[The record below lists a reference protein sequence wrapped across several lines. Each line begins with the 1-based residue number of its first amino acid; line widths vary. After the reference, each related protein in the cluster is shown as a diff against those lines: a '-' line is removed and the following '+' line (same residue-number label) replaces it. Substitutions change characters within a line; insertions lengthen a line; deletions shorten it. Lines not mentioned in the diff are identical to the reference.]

1 MAMKSFARRVACVV
15 LSFLAASDLVHAAET
30 LRFEWISD
38 RDGLS
43 QNTVRCIMQDRSG
56 FIWLGT
62 INGLNRYNG
71 KEFIVM
77 LSEKGNFASL
87 PDNRIRS
94 MTEDK
99 QGYIWIRTTAD
110 IFCCYNPRLE
120 RFVDYDAGNGQ
131 KSFSNIRIC
140 ADGDVWLWGRSDG
153 CCRVRHDGT
162 RMQSLYFGKQELGI
176 RSVYFVYEDASCRI
190 WIGTD
195 SGVFRLEGDRAVK
208 VSSGIFSAVSES
220 GNHLYF
226 INGQQILPFDPEL
239 QRFGD
244 PVVYA
249 GRRQLTPNMIASLN
263 DGLILIAARDSI
275 LIFDSQ
281 QGKFVSSEAFFG
293 REAVQ
298 NAQIYTD
305 NRGNKWVYNHSGNIW
320 RHLSDNRFEKIRL
333 IPENILSTIDAERYE
348 VYHDSRDIIWITT
361 YGNGLF
367 ALDLNDDRTHHYT
380 SNSSELPTN
389 YLLCVTGDGS
399 GEIWVG
405 TEFAGI
411 SKISLDNYPVR
422 ILYPTPGETGNRS
435 NAVRLIYE
443 DAQGRFWMGTRDG
456 YLHIYDHA
464 FNKIKSHRIENSL
477 PFCIA
482 EDTAG
487 NIWLGTR
494 GSGLFVFPSS
504 GDPPARRFRLHNI
517 ARQTTTSDNVF
528 DILRDTENRIW
539 VASFGGGLHYA
550 DLNEPEITFRHIN
563 ARTVNQD
570 MVRVIMQ
577 DRTGLIWTGTNEGVN
592 VFDPDELIRDSE
604 RYINFHFD
612 VKNDRSL
619 NNNEVKVIFEDSKA
633 RLWFGTTGGGLNL
646 LVREEPLEN
655 SWFRHYT
662 AANGLSNELVQ
673 TILEDDEGYIWV
685 STEGGSGISRFNPET
700 ERFENFSFSSGKQTA
715 LFNDASGWKTRE
727 GELMFG
733 SYSGVYIFDPS
744 QIKYDA
750 STQPVVITGLKINGV
765 NMRPGQARS
774 PLAESI
780 ALTKAIRLK
789 HDQNSFDIEFAMLNF
804 RSPDFNQ
811 YAYYLDGYEEGWNPP
826 GRHNIAIYRNVPP
839 GTYAFRVRGCNS
851 LGVWAES
858 ETELLVTIV
867 PPFRRSVWMYM
878 IYAVIFCVAALF
890 AARLIM
896 KINKL
901 NTDVKVERQLTEYK
915 LRFFTNISHE
925 FRTPL
930 TIIRGSIE
938 NLTAMRDVP
947 ATVSRQIGQIA
958 KSSSRLLRLIEQL
971 LEFRHLQNNGLE
983 LMVERTDAVS
993 FFYDIY
999 QTFKEMAEKKKIE
1012 FLFESDLPCREM
1024 LLDRSK
1030 FDKIA
1035 YNLLSN
1041 AMKHTPEY
1049 GVIRMRLAFSGAD
1062 DRLTLSVSDS
1072 GAGVPK
1078 EKRGSLFVRFAQI
1091 DRTSGGTGIGLH
1103 LTAELA
1109 SVHKGKVEYSDSELG
1124 GACFSV
1130 AVPLS
1135 DANYNSR
1142 EIIEAHA
1149 ALKHIDAS
1157 AETEQAPDVLPPGAS
1172 FRNYK
1177 LLIIEDDD
1185 EVRDFVRSQLDGSF
1199 TLYMA
1204 KDGEEGLERAV
1215 KEQPTLIVCDVMMPG
1230 IDGFEVT
1237 RRLKND
1243 FLTSHIPI
1251 ILLTAHSS
1259 EAHQL
1264 EGIEAGADSYIIKP
1278 FSVRYLVARIV
1289 KLIEQREKLQRRFEQ
1304 EPAGM
1309 NYLIRCT
1316 EKDREFI
1323 DNIHRLVE
1331 QNIENVDFSV
1341 DDFALSAGMGRTN
1354 FYKKVKGLTGH
1365 SPNEYVRIIRMKKAA
1380 ELLSLTSLNIS
1391 EISYKVGI
1399 NDPFYFSKCF
1409 KAQFGKSPSQFKKE
1423 ER

>member
-1 MAMKSFARRVACVV
+1 MRKYVV
-15 LSFLAASDLVHAAET
+15 YIVCFFLFVSGFVRAT
-30 LRFEWISD
+30 KMLRFEWISD

-43 QNTVRCIMQDRSG
+43 QNTVRCIIQDRSG

-71 KEFIVM
+71 KEFFVM
-77 LSEKGNFASL
+77 LSKKGNPASL

-94 MTEDK
+94 MTEDRE
-99 QGYIWIRTTAD
+99 GYIWIRTTAD
-110 IFCCYNPRLE
+110 IFCCYDPRLE

-131 KSFSNIRIC
+131 KNFSNIRIC
-140 ADGDVWLWGRSDG
+140 TNGDVWLWGKSDG
-153 CCRVRHDGT
+153 CCRIRHDG
-162 RMQSLYFGKQELGI
+162 MQMQFLHFGEQNQNI
-176 RSVYFVYEDASCRI
+176 RSVYFVYEDALQRI
-190 WIGTD
+190 WMGAD
-195 SGVFRLEGDRAVK
+195 
-208 VSSGIFSAVSES
+208 SGIFRIDGERAERVSSEVFFAVNEA
-220 GNHLYF
+220 GGRLYF
-226 INGQQILPFDPEL
+226 INGQHILPFDSKL
-239 QRFGD
+239 QKFD
-244 PVVYA
+244 EPVA
-249 GRRQLTPNMIASLN
+249 FPSRRQLELNMTTSLY
-263 DGLILIAARDSI
+263 DGLILITTKDSL

-281 QGKFVSSEAFFG
+281 KGGFVPSETFFG
-293 REAVQ
+293 GEAVQ
-298 NAQIYTD
+298 NAYIYTD
-305 NRGNKWVYNHSGNIW
+305 NKGHKWIYNHSGNIW
-320 RHLSDNRFEKIRL
+320 RHLPDNRFEQISL

-348 VYHDSRDIIWITT
+348 VYHDSRDIIWIST

-367 ALDLNDDRTHHYT
+367 SFGPDDGYLHHYT
-380 SNSSELPTN
+380 SNNSELPTN
-389 YLLCVTGDGS
+389 YLLCVTEDKS

-411 SKISLDNYPVR
+411 SKISLNDYPFR
-422 ILYPTPGETGNRS
+422 ILYPTPGETGNRN

-443 DAQGRFWMGTRDG
+443 DAQGRFWMGTRNG
-456 YLHIYDHA
+456 YLHIYDSVFH
-464 FNKIKSHRIENSL
+464 KIKSHKIESSL
-477 PFCIA
+477 PFCLT

-494 GSGLFVFPSS
+494 GSGLFVFPPS
-504 GDPPARRFRLHNI
+504 GDAPARRFHLHNI
-517 ARQTTTSDNVF
+517 ARQNSTSDNVF
-528 DILRDTENRIW
+528 DILRDTKNRMW

-550 DLNEPEITFRHIN
+550 DLNEPEITFHHIN

-570 MVRVIMQ
+570 MVRIIVQ

-592 VFDPDELIRDSE
+592 VFNPDELIRDSE
-604 RYINFHFD
+604 RYINLHFD
-612 VKNDRSL
+612 VKSDRSL
-619 NNNEVKVIFEDSKA
+619 SNNEVKAIFEDSKG

-646 LVREEPLEN
+646 LVREDPLGK
-655 SWFRHYT
+655 SWFKHYT
-662 AANGLSNELVQ
+662 AANGLSNELIQ

-700 ERFENFSFSSGKQTA
+700 ERFENFSFSGGKQA
-715 LFNDASGWKTRE
+715 APFNDASGWKTRN

-733 SYSGVYIFDPS
+733 SYSGVYIFNPS
-744 QIKYDA
+744 QIKYDS

-765 NMRPGQARS
+765 DARPGQERS
-774 PLAESI
+774 PLTESI
-780 ALTKAIRLK
+780 ALTKFLRLK
-789 HDQNSFDIEFAMLNF
+789 HGQNSFDIEFAMLNY

-811 YAYYLDGYEEGWNPP
+811 YAYYLDGYEETWNPP

-839 GTYAFRVRGCNS
+839 GTYVFRVKGCNS
-851 LGVWAES
+851 LGVWTDS

-867 PPFRRSVWMYM
+867 PPFWKSFWAYV
-878 IYAVIFCVAALF
+878 IYLVLIFFATLF
-890 AARLIM
+890 AVRLIM
-896 KINKL
+896 KINRL
-901 NTDVKVERQLTEYK
+901 NTDVKVEHQLTEYK

-938 NLTAMRDVP
+938 NLTAMHDVP
-947 ATVSRQIGQIA
+947 AAASRQVRQLA
-958 KSSSRLLRLIEQL
+958 KSSSRLLRLIDQL
-971 LEFRHLQNNGLE
+971 LEFRHLQNKGLE
-983 LMVERTDAVS
+983 LKVERTEAVS

-999 QTFKEMAEKKKIE
+999 RMFEEMAEKKTIE
-1012 FLFESDLPCREM
+1012 FIFKSGLPAKEM

-1041 AMKHTPEY
+1041 AMKHTPEC
-1049 GVIRMRLAFSGAD
+1049 GIVLMRLMFSEAD

-1078 EKRGSLFVRFAQI
+1078 EKRSSLFVRFAQL

-1109 SVHKGKVEYSDSELG
+1109 AVHKGKVEYSDSELG

-1130 AVPLS
+1130 SVPLS
-1135 DANYNSR
+1135 EANYGSH
-1142 EIIEAHA
+1142 EIVETQFMT
-1149 ALKHIDAS
+1149 KYVNAS
-1157 AETEQAPDVLPPGAS
+1157 ADTEQETEASPLNKS

-1177 LLIIEDDD
+1177 LLVIEDDD
-1185 EVRDFVRSQLDGSF
+1185 EVRDYIRSQLDGLF
-1199 TLYMA
+1199 TLCMA
-1204 KDGEEGLERAV
+1204 RDGGEGLEKAV
-1215 KEQPTLIVCDVMMPG
+1215 REQPTLIVCDVMMPG

-1237 RRLKND
+1237 RHLKND
-1243 FLTSHIPI
+1243 FLTSHIPV

-1278 FSVRYLVARIV
+1278 FSVRYLIARIA
-1289 KLIEQREKLQRRFEQ
+1289 KLIEQRETLQRKFEQ
-1304 EPAGM
+1304 EPGETG
-1309 NYLIRCT
+1309 YLLRCT
-1316 EKDREFI
+1316 EKDKEFI
-1323 DNIHRLVE
+1323 DNIHHLIE
-1331 QNIENVDFSV
+1331 QNIGNIDFSV
-1341 DDFALSAGMGRTN
+1341 DDFARSAGMGRTN
-1354 FYKKVKGLTGH
+1354 FYKKVKGLTDH

-1380 ELLSLTSLNIS
+1380 ELLATTSLNIS

-1409 KAQFGKSPSQFKKE
+1409 KAQFGRSPSRFK
-1423 ER
+1423 RGVDG